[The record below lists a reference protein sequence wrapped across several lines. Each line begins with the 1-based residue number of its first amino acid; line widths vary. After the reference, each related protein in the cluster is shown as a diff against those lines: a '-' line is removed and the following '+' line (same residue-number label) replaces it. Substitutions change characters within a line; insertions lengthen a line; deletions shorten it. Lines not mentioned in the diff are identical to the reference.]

1 VEEESMSA
9 AAWLVPSIGEF
20 AIAIVL
26 YYELEENRASTF
38 LANVQN
44 PDFMSAGRKLY
55 EAYVAVAQ
63 PGTSLKARAEAFKDK
78 IEGDV
83 DLRSSCDFQWINIDR
98 LQYDLRNSLFHSRLL
113 ADWFPQVLVSLWVM
127 TGLYVRDR
135 LVTGPV
141 DAHQYGVNAVK
152 QSLRTMA
159 SRALKRGG
167 RIGPITIRGA
177 PNSPVVE
184 IPEEMLRA
192 MCQNIDAPFM

>member
-1 VEEESMSA
+1 MSA

-20 AIAIVL
+20 AIALVL

-44 PDFMSAGRKLY
+44 PDFLNDRRKLY

-63 PGTSLKARAEAFKDK
+63 PGTSLKARAKAFKDK
-78 IEGDV
+78 IEGNV
-83 DLRSSCDFQWINIDR
+83 DLRSSCDLQWINIDR

-127 TGLYVRDR
+127 TGPYVRDR
-135 LVTGPV
+135 QVTGPV
-141 DAHQYGVNAVK
+141 DAHQYGINAVK
-152 QSLRTMA
+152 HSLQTLA
-159 SRALKRGG
+159 SRARKRGG

-177 PNSPVVE
+177 PNSPSVE

-192 MCQNIDAPFM
+192 MCQNIDAPF

>member
-1 VEEESMSA
+1 MSA
-9 AAWLVPSIGEF
+9 EWFELLSAVGGI
-20 AIAIVL
+20 AIAVVL

-38 LANVQN
+38 LENVQN
-44 PDFMSAGRKLY
+44 PDFVKARRNLY

-63 PGTSLKARAEAFKDK
+63 PGTSLKARAEAFKNK

>member
-1 VEEESMSA
+1 MSA
-9 AAWLVPSIGEF
+9 AVWLAFLGAIGEF

-44 PDFMSAGRKLY
+44 PDFLNDRRKLY

-78 IEGDV
+78 IEGNI
-83 DLRSSCDFQWINIDR
+83 DLRSSCDLQWINIDR
-98 LQYDLRNSLFHSRLL
+98 LQYDLRNSFFHSRLL

-135 LVTGPV
+135 QVTGPV
-141 DAHQYGVNAVK
+141 DAHQYGINAVK
-152 QSLRTMA
+152 QSLQTLA

-177 PNSPVVE
+177 PNSPSVE

-192 MCQNIDAPFM
+192 MCQDIDAPFK